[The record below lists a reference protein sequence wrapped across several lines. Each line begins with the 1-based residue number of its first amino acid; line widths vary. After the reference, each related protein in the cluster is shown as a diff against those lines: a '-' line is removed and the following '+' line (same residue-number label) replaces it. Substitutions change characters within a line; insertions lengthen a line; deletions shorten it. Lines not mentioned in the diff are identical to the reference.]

1 MAIFFAISGYYF
13 EKSTGGIYL
22 IKKRLLKLWPAY
34 FCAITL
40 IFIFTRRIGLPGR
53 TVSFE
58 NYLLNIPFING
69 FLSKPYVDGAHWF
82 LTTLV
87 GCLIC
92 YSIINQMENTKR
104 MAGYYCWVI
113 LSIIVMVVLRS
124 VSAGMIRQLL
134 QTVFTL
140 LGGAY
145 LPFMII
151 GTAYSIEK
159 KKNDSSFLGKG
170 LIVLASVEVLMGLG
184 LYALVIYYLTLL
196 VLARTQSMKLKF
208 LEIESFKYLGKISYS
223 VYLIHQNLGFL
234 IINQIVEIKGRYH
247 VWMSIIVLIMMIFI
261 GGIFYKIIE
270 EPVNNTICKILVK
283 GEKL

>member
-1 MAIFFAISGYYF
+1 MKKGNRKMGKKYNYQVEGLRGLALFMVLVYHFFYQYFQLYPVNNYTPFPFLRYWGMIGVAIFFAISGYYF

-92 YSIINQMENTKR
+92 YSIIIKWKIQKEWQAIT
-104 MAGYYCWVI
+104 AG
-113 LSIIVMVVLRS
+113 
-124 VSAGMIRQLL
+124 
-134 QTVFTL
+134 
-140 LGGAY
+140 
-145 LPFMII
+145 
-151 GTAYSIEK
+151 
-159 KKNDSSFLGKG
+159 
-170 LIVLASVEVLMGLG
+170 
-184 LYALVIYYLTLL
+184 
-196 VLARTQSMKLKF
+196 
-208 LEIESFKYLGKISYS
+208 
-223 VYLIHQNLGFL
+223 
-234 IINQIVEIKGRYH
+234 
-247 VWMSIIVLIMMIFI
+247 
-261 GGIFYKIIE
+261 
-270 EPVNNTICKILVK
+270 
-283 GEKL
+283 